1 MHVMSYCS
9 KSLIAQDQA
18 LQQVKGIV
26 EESQRNNQLCGITGV
41 LIYEG
46 SNFVQVIEGE
56 RSDLEALIEKVKRDH
71 RHTDFT
77 LLADEPVSERQYSDW
92 SMETFYVSDPSLVD
106 LATIKD
112 LSNIYQRSFTMRS
125 RQYFEFIKQMV
136 DQIDTF
142 KIVSF
147 Q

>member
-26 EESQRNNQLCGITGV
+26 EASQRNNQLRGITGV